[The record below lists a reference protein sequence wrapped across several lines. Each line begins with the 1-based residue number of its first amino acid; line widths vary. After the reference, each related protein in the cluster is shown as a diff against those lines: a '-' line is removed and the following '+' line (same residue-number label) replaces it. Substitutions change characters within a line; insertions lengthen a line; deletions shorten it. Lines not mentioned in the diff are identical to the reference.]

1 MYDFSKRDFKNVQQY
16 SFFFFKSTLHIKHL
30 AVRPSKKGKSIC
42 CDEMSSNQEITY
54 IKITMQP
61 NGYPLDVINKAIKET
76 QLPRYHQLGKINLL
90 ELLSLFVLHE
100 KSFIEK
106 LCFASIKFGFTTIR

>member
-1 MYDFSKRDFKNVQQY
+1 MQAGMIFLNAIFKMCSSTPSFSSNQP
-16 SFFFFKSTLHIKHL
+16 LHIKHL

-54 IKITMQP
+54 IKITMQS

-76 QLPRYHQLGKINLL
+76 QLPRYHQLGKIKSWNFLVYLYSMKKALVENYALL
-90 ELLSLFVLHE
+90 Q
-100 KSFIEK
+100 
-106 LCFASIKFGFTTIR
+106 